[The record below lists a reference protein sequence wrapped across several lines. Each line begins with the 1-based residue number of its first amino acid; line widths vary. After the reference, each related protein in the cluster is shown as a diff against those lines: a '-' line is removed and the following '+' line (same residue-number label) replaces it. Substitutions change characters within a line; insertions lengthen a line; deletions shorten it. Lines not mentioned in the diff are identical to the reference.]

1 MPGFNRK
8 GPQDEGPMTGRGL
21 GRCANKG
28 EIPSSRGT
36 GTEAPKSQP
45 TQENDET
52 LGGFGRRRGMGRRN
66 GQGRGFRN
74 RG

>member
-28 EIPSSRGT
+28 EIPSSRNT
-36 GTEAPKSQP
+36 GTEEPKS
-45 TQENDET
+45 T
-52 LGGFGRRRGMGRRN
+52 LGGFGRRRGLGPRN